1 MKRVAFAF
9 LFFFLTGTAFP
20 QEISSDKVPAAVK
33 QSFSRQF
40 PSAKAVQYGI
50 ENSDYKIVFLKQE
63 KQCIVTYSNAGKWL
77 GTDTEIAAA
86 ALPKEVSAS
95 VAKNFAGY
103 TVITA
108 VKREA
113 LDMGMCFEMD
123 LKRGDTGYSVRFSD
137 TGEVLMKEPR
147 KVEVKVTTRQKK

>member
-1 MKRVAFAF
+1 MKKVAFVF
-9 LFFFLTGTAFP
+9 LIFFLTVSAFP

-33 QSFSRQF
+33 QSFTKQF
-40 PSAKAVQYGI
+40 PAAKAVQYGI
-50 ENSDYKIVFLKQE
+50 ENSDYKIVFLKQD
-63 KQCIVTYSNAGKWL
+63 KQCIVTYNRAGKWL
-77 GTDTEIAAA
+77 GTDSEITAA

-103 TVITA
+103 TLITA

-113 LDMGMCFEMD
+113 LDMGICFEMD
-123 LKRGDTGYSVRFSD
+123 LKQGNAGYSVRFSD

-147 KVEVKVTTRQKK
+147 KVEVKVTTKPKK